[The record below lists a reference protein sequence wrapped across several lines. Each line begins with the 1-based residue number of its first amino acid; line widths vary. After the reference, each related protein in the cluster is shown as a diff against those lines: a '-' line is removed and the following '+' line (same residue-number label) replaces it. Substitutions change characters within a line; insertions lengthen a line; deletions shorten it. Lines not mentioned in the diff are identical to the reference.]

1 MESQSGQPG
10 DGIHCGSL
18 YSDIFPENNGNQDG
32 SQRDSSA
39 FARSPFS
46 ANGLSSPRRM
56 SFPETMVDLEGFDF
70 SDREEFSDIDLSKTR
85 ITTIGENTFQN
96 CDNLSSVKFPACL
109 KTIGEKAFLDCK
121 NLTKITFAPDSTLV
135 SIGVQA
141 FYGCG
146 IKSLIVPPT
155 VKTIEEEAFGD
166 CEFLTSIILPK
177 KTHVHH
183 TAFIG
188 CTRLPPFMLANL
200 TWIKSETDNETYE
213 EDIFET
219 LVINDNVSEEMYR
232 GNDTIRFVKVA
243 YGVEHIAAG
252 AFEGCTSLETLELP
266 GTLLSFGNYAFRGCK
281 SLLEVVIPSSV
292 EVIEKE
298 LFADCTSLQKVKLS
312 SSTKIIYDKAF
323 ENCESLEN
331 IRLPKSLKD
340 IHKAAFKNCS
350 SLKSITIP
358 QGISF
363 FGGSL
368 FEGCV
373 SLEEVEFDKGVNIA
387 QIKERTFFQCRALK
401 ECVLPDSVT
410 AIGKSAFFECESL
423 LCSSLN
429 FHEGLALIDD
439 YAYASCSSIESLRFP
454 RSTNF
459 IGTRAFRGCKSLR
472 KITFLNP
479 DIKFV
484 YKAFSH
490 CVSLESVKGLPDDD
504 VSVKDILKKELF
516 YLCRSLETPLGNEL
530 HLAAEGKCWAGDHYP
545 PGSEDWIQHKID
557 ELNKID
563 PDGEHASF
571 LKDYNGD
578 TAFQCAVRGGAPTEF
593 LNILARGTDKNGKT
607 HLDLFAEKNA
617 RIQAEDYTDD
627 EIAALKAENSKLIS
641 ATKIGEGVHYLNSFV
656 ELLGSSY
663 FDPRT
668 VPEFIEK
675 LNMKFETRT
684 FAAILMLDILMPFIR
699 VLAYSK
705 VSRAYFDDEAEKAHT
720 LWFVTIYL
728 SLCYVAFREF
738 LQIRDGFT
746 EWITDFWN
754 MIDLFIIITALLT
767 TVAMQVTEYIPE
779 ADIWFVNCTL
789 VITFF
794 IWLYAILKLRVLAVN
809 FAVFVG
815 GMINIIWTLVPF
827 LGVSVIVLGAFAQM
841 YLLTSIKDYDNFY
854 HALLFTYGEFLAFEG
869 IPDAADGEEQQTA
882 IRRKTIAAFYGF
894 FVVVLLLNVVIAV
907 ASTAWEGVT
916 ERGRDDFLLYRTKL
930 FLELQD
936 FFVWMNCFNLVGSRE
951 DKYSLYPDANYYK
964 VWKDSKSIA
973 EVMRRVKKEGVGL
986 VGHVV
991 LYGIYLIL
999 GLFFGLTWPKA
1010 VRKRMFNIDNHEAIN
1025 DKRSEL
1031 ANLLKEAEEDLEKL
1045 EKIDKHIQNKVDD
1058 EFLHLVECRG
1068 IPSRFELKKKIRD
1081 LQKKVL
1087 RRRKDVQNFKIWEER
1102 LEGVSKKKL
1111 FNYNEFI
1118 MQKS

>member
-1 MESQSGQPG
+1 MESQSVQPG

-32 SQRDSSA
+32 SLRDSTP
-39 FARSPFS
+39 FDRSPLS

-56 SFPETMVDLEGFDF
+56 SFPETMVDLEVIDF
-70 SDREEFSDIDLSKTR
+70 SDREELSDIDLSKTR
-85 ITTIGENTFQN
+85 ITAISENTFRN
-96 CDNLSSVKFPACL
+96 CENLSSIKFPACL
-109 KTIGEKAFLDCK
+109 QTIGEKAFLDCK
-121 NLTKITFAPDSTLV
+121 NLTKITFAPDSRLV

-188 CTRLPPFMLANL
+188 CTRLPEFMLADL
-200 TWIKSETDNETYE
+200 TWIKSETDNEAFE

-298 LFADCTSLQKVKLS
+298 LFADCTSLEKVKLS

-323 ENCESLEN
+323 ENCESLED

-340 IHKAAFKNCS
+340 VHKAAFKNCS

-401 ECVLPDSVT
+401 KCILPVSIT

-439 YAYASCSSIESLRFP
+439 YAYASCSTIESLRFP

-459 IGTRAFRGCKSLR
+459 VGTRAFRGCKSLR
-472 KITFLNP
+472 KITILNP

-484 YKAFSH
+484 FKAFSH
-490 CVSLESVKGLPDDD
+490 CVSLETVKGLSDDD

-516 YLCRSLETPLGNEL
+516 YLCRSLKTPLGNEL
-530 HLAAEGKCWAGDHYP
+530 HLAAEGKCWAGDDYP
-545 PGSEDWIQHKID
+545 SGSEDWIQYKLD

-641 ATKIGEGVHYLNSFV
+641 ATKIGEGVHYLNS
-656 ELLGSSY
+656 
-663 FDPRT
+663 
-668 VPEFIEK
+668 
-675 LNMKFETRT
+675 
-684 FAAILMLDILMPFIR
+684 
-699 VLAYSK
+699 
-705 VSRAYFDDEAEKAHT
+705 VSR
-720 LWFVTIYL
+720 
-728 SLCYVAFREF
+728 S
-738 LQIRDGFT
+738 IR
-746 EWITDFWN
+746 
-754 MIDLFIIITALLT
+754 
-767 TVAMQVTEYIPE
+767 
-779 ADIWFVNCTL
+779 
-789 VITFF
+789 
-794 IWLYAILKLRVLAVN
+794 
-809 FAVFVG
+809 
-815 GMINIIWTLVPF
+815 
-827 LGVSVIVLGAFAQM
+827 IVLF
-841 YLLTSIKDYDNFY
+841 LVCLT
-854 HALLFTYGEFLAFEG
+854 L
-869 IPDAADGEEQQTA
+869 
-882 IRRKTIAAFYGF
+882 
-894 FVVVLLLNVVIAV
+894 
-907 ASTAWEGVT
+907 
-916 ERGRDDFLLYRTKL
+916 
-930 FLELQD
+930 
-936 FFVWMNCFNLVGSRE
+936 
-951 DKYSLYPDANYYK
+951 
-964 VWKDSKSIA
+964 
-973 EVMRRVKKEGVGL
+973 
-986 VGHVV
+986 
-991 LYGIYLIL
+991 
-999 GLFFGLTWPKA
+999 
-1010 VRKRMFNIDNHEAIN
+1010 
-1025 DKRSEL
+1025 
-1031 ANLLKEAEEDLEKL
+1031 
-1045 EKIDKHIQNKVDD
+1045 
-1058 EFLHLVECRG
+1058 
-1068 IPSRFELKKKIRD
+1068 
-1081 LQKKVL
+1081 
-1087 RRRKDVQNFKIWEER
+1087 
-1102 LEGVSKKKL
+1102 
-1111 FNYNEFI
+1111 
-1118 MQKS
+1118 